1 MIACE
6 DPEFVGF
13 VTALAALESGY
24 HSGYFGGR
32 RYGVTIERPA
42 GARITK
48 LLARELGD
56 SDIVSFNL
64 FLVGNNQAVLKPCE
78 MPSEKVIDFVLRFAP
93 SRPHVDNVNCNVVAM
108 Q

>member
-6 DPEFVGF
+6 DPEF

-32 RYGVTIERPA
+32 RYAVTIERPA

-48 LLARELGD
+48 LLARD
-56 SDIVSFNL
+56 
-64 FLVGNNQAVLKPCE
+64 
-78 MPSEKVIDFVLRFAP
+78 
-93 SRPHVDNVNCNVVAM
+93 
-108 Q
+108 